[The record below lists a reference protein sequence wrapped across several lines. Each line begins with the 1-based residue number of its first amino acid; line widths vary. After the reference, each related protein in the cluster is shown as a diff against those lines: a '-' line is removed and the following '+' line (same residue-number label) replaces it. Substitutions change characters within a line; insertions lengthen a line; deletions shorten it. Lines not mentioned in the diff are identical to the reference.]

1 MGSSTVL
8 SLFEIVVFILMLVVD
23 FLGFLLLG
31 YYIYTIIMH
40 KVKKRKDV
48 KRFFVKGTKT
58 KVVVTMFAVLATS
71 IVGMSFRCLMTGGV
85 YFISQLIIL
94 FISIFDKEED
104 FK

>member
-1 MGSSTVL
+1 
-8 SLFEIVVFILMLVVD
+8 
-23 FLGFLLLG
+23 
-31 YYIYTIIMH
+31 
-40 KVKKRKDV
+40 
-48 KRFFVKGTKT
+48 
-58 KVVVTMFAVLATS
+58 MFAVLATS

>member
-31 YYIYTIIMH
+31 YYIYTIIMR

-48 KRFFVKGTKT
+48 KRFLKKN
-58 KVVVTMFAVLATS
+58 
-71 IVGMSFRCLMTGGV
+71 
-85 YFISQLIIL
+85 
-94 FISIFDKEED
+94 
-104 FK
+104 